1 MTPLGRGA
9 EEEHETD
16 VQPDPNPSVALSR
29 EQRRLHGALSERGEK
44 LGAMY
49 LGGLQVLQ
57 DAANP
62 DRVAQSAHSMRELM
76 EKIVELEPRA
86 AEEGRSTGELRPKVM
101 NLKEAFAKLKR
112 NTAGYSQPG
121 VWTGTFDGHIS
132 RFLKKVDDF
141 FGWMDS
147 DRPSRRTA
155 FQRTMAHLDASG
167 RALPKP
173 LRDRRYRDWKQ
184 MVSFFQKTSHHRSFP
199 PVSELLQRIG
209 ELETFLSS
217 VLVPTTADDLNA
229 IDALLKESGD
239 A

>member
-1 MTPLGRGA
+1 MTPLSRNA
-9 EEEHETD
+9 EEED
-16 VQPDPNPSVALSR
+16 VQPDPKPSVALSR
-29 EQRRLHGALSERGEK
+29 EQQRLHGALCAYTEE

-49 LGGLQVLQ
+49 LGGLRVLQ
-57 DAANP
+57 DPGNP

-76 EKIVELEPRA
+76 EKIGELESRA
-86 AEEGRSTGELRPKVM
+86 AEEGQSTGELKPRVM
-101 NLKEAFAKLKR
+101 NLKEAFARLKR

-121 VWTGTFDGHIS
+121 VWTGPFDSHIS
-132 RFLKKVDDF
+132 RFLKKMDDF

-199 PVSELLQRIG
+199 TVSELLHRIG

-217 VLVPTTADDLNA
+217 VLVPTTFDDFNA
-229 IDALLKESGD
+229 IDALLKESGH